1 MSGQASPLLVD
12 GHVHFHACYEPARFF
27 EGAARRFGRAAAE
40 LGLPADTPGC
50 LCFTE
55 AAGDDFFRAF
65 AAGQLAPGGR
75 WSLAATSEPESL
87 LARRGEDG
95 RRIFLLA
102 GRQLVTSEGLEVL
115 ALGTRDDLPERRPT
129 LETLA
134 AVRRAGAQPGIP
146 WGFGKWWL
154 GRGALVRRIV
164 ESAEPRAFFL
174 GDNGGRPRRAREH
187 PIFALARARG
197 IPVLPGSDPLPFARA
212 NASAGRIGFLLQGV
226 DPEKPAAGVLARLR
240 ALEGSP
246 PRFGRG
252 EGLPAFCR
260 DQIAMQLHARGRR
273 GRA

>member
-1 MSGQASPLLVD
+1 VSGQPSPLMVD

-55 AAGDDFFRAF
+55 AAGDQFFRAF
-65 AAGQLAPGGR
+65 AGGRLEPGGG
-75 WSLAATSEPESL
+75 WSIAATSEPESL

-95 RRIFLLA
+95 RSVFLLA
-102 GRQLVTSEGLEVL
+102 GRQIVTKEGLEVL
-115 ALGTRDDLPERRPT
+115 ALGTRDDFPERRST

-164 ESAEPRAFFL
+164 ESAQPGELFL

-187 PIFALARARG
+187 PIFALARDRG

-212 NASAGRIGFLLQGV
+212 NASAGRTGFLLRGF
-226 DPEKPAAGVLARLR
+226 DPEKPAASVLARVREL
-240 ALEGSP
+240 AGSP

-260 DQIAMQLHARGRR
+260 DQIAMQLHARGLW